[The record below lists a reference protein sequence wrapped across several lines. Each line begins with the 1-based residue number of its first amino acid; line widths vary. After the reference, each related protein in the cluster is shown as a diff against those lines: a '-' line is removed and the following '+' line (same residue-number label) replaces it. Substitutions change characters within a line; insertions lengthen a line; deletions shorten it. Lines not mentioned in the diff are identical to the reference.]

1 LVRGYLNFR
10 REATVTDIRNV
21 STSTHN
27 LANLAEKI
35 APATNPAAP
44 VLSPP
49 QLKTLQSLATQLRQ
63 SPAVEVLQTGTITLF
78 TGPDT
83 SAKTVAAQTL
93 AANLHRDLYR
103 IDLSAIVSK
112 YAADTSNALTQLL
125 HSAATSGAILFF
137 DEADALFGKRTHIK
151 DSHDRYASQST
162 GDPNDGSSL
171 LQILQQYPGITIL
184 AISSMDDW
192 NPAQLAHTHTT
203 LKFPPTP

>member
-1 LVRGYLNFR
+1 
-10 REATVTDIRNV
+10 
-21 STSTHN
+21 
-27 LANLAEKI
+27 
-35 APATNPAAP
+35 

-49 QLKTLQSLATQLRQ
+49 QLQTLQSLATQLRQ
-63 SPAVEVLQTGTITLF
+63 SPAVEVPQTGTITIF

-83 SAKTVAAQTL
+83 SAKIVAAQTL
-93 AANLHRDLYR
+93 AGNLHRDLYR

-112 YAADTSNALTQLL
+112 YADDTSNALTQLL
-125 HSAATSGAILFF
+125 HSAASGAILFF

-162 GDPNDGSSL
+162 GDPNDGSL
-171 LQILQQYPGITIL
+171 LQILQQYRGITIL